1 MDHNVKHDRDIRAL
15 HHSSRNA
22 KELAAFNQNSSVDV
36 TLGKVTNMSP
46 EMQLK
51 QFLHDTRKALNISQ
65 RELSK
70 MSGVNQSNLSKIE
83 NGIINPSIATIQ
95 KVASCL
101 GHKVELRFIP
111 NFKE

>member
-1 MDHNVKHDRDIRAL
+1 MDHTMEHESTFRPL
-15 HHSSRNA
+15 HSSSGNVE
-22 KELAAFNQNSSVDV
+22 ELAAFDQNASLELALNPMSSV
-36 TLGKVTNMSP
+36 SP

-95 KVASCL
+95 KVAACL

-111 NFKE
+111 NCKE